1 MTKEQ
6 EIRAY
11 ALAIAVLNDKGSFFK
26 VLNGEKPI
34 IEFSE
39 QQQAYL
45 KGIETYITDGIIR
58 EVSTY
63 APKLEN
69 LI

>member
-6 EIRAY
+6 EMRAFV
-11 ALAIAVLNDKGSFFK
+11 LAIAVLNNGGSFFK

-39 QQQAYL
+39 QQKAYL
-45 KGIETYITDGIIR
+45 KGIETYITDGIFR
-58 EVSTY
+58 EVTTY
-63 APKLEN
+63 APELKN